1 MSLEVFVLGT
11 GGTMPLPHRHLTS
24 ALVRRDG
31 DLFLFDCGEGTQVS
45 LKRMNLR
52 WKKINAI
59 FISHTHADHI
69 TGLPGMLMLS
79 SQVDRTEPL
88 YLIGPAK
95 VKEFFDA
102 SRRTL
107 EMFLNYEIIVQ
118 EIRNP
123 EEPQVVYTGDGYKVR
138 SFPLNHSRV
147 CVGYTLEEDIR
158 PGIFH
163 PEKVKELGVP
173 MGPLWSKLQAGESVQ
188 TPDGR
193 TVTSAEVL
201 GGAREGCKFSYV
213 TDTAPHPGIS
223 REVAGSD
230 LLLCEGMFTRDL
242 EASAR
247 EKRHLTSTQAGEIA
261 KAAGVREMGLF
272 HYSPRCN
279 EKELKRLLTEAR
291 EVFPQTFLSRDGQ
304 TIEIPNRE

>member
-31 DLFLFDCGEGTQVS
+31 DLFLFDCGEGTQVA

-59 FISHTHADHI
+59 FISHTHADHV

-88 YLIGPAK
+88 YLIGPPRLR
-95 VKEFFDA
+95 EFYEA

-107 EMFLNYEIIVQ
+107 EMYLNYEVIVR

-123 EEPQVVYTGDGYKVR
+123 EEVQVVYEAEGYRVR
-138 SFPLNHSRV
+138 SFPLVHSRV
-147 CVGYTLEEDIR
+147 CVGYTLEETDR
-158 PGIFH
+158 PGVFH
-163 PEKVKELGVP
+163 PDKARELGVP
-173 MGPLWSKLQAGESVQ
+173 MGPMWSRLQAGEPV
-188 TPDGR
+188 TLGDGR
-193 TVTSAEVL
+193 VVESSAVV
-201 GGAREGCKFSYV
+201 GSPRAGCKFSFV
-213 TDTAPHPGIS
+213 TDTAPHPGIA

-230 LLLCEGMFTRDL
+230 LLLCEGMFTKDL
-242 EASAR
+242 EDSAR
-247 EKRHLTSTQAGEIA
+247 EKRHLTSTQAGHIA
-261 KAAGVREMGLF
+261 REAAVKSMGLF

-279 EKELKRLLTEAR
+279 EKDLKRLVTEAR
-291 EVFPQTFLSRDGQ
+291 EIFPESFLARDGQ

>member
-24 ALVRRDG
+24 ALVRREG
-31 DLFLFDCGEGTQVS
+31 DLFLFDCGEGTQIA
-45 LKRMNLR
+45 LKKMNLR

-88 YLIGPAK
+88 YIIGPAK

-107 EMFLNYEIIVQ
+107 EMYLNYEIIVQ

-123 EEPQVVYTGDGYKVR
+123 EEVQVVYEGEGYRVR

-147 CVGYTLEEDIR
+147 CVGYTLEELER
-158 PGIFH
+158 PGVFH
-163 PEKVKELGVP
+163 PDKARALGVP
-173 MGPLWSKLQAGESVQ
+173 VGPLFAKLQAGEAVELA
-188 TPDGR
+188 DGR
-193 TVTSAEVL
+193 RVESSEVV
-201 GGAREGCKFSYV
+201 GPPRSGCKFSYV
-213 TDTAPHPGIS
+213 TDTAPAAAIVPS
-223 REVAGSD
+223 VAGSD

-242 EASAR
+242 EESAK
-247 EKRHLTSTQAGEIA
+247 EKRHLTSTQAAQIA
-261 KAAGVREMGLF
+261 KAAGVAKMGLF

-279 EKELKRLLTEAR
+279 EKDLKRLVTEAR
-291 EVFPQTFLSRDGQ
+291 EIYPDAFLTRDGQ
-304 TIEIPNRE
+304 TIDIPNRD

>member
-45 LKRMNLR
+45 LKKMNLR

-95 VKEFFDA
+95 VKDFFDA

-107 EMFLNYEIIVQ
+107 EMYLNYEIIVQ

-123 EEPQVVYTGDGYKVR
+123 EETQIVYEAEGYRVR

-147 CVGYTLEEDIR
+147 CVGYTLEETMR
-158 PGIFH
+158 PGVFH
-163 PEKVKELGVP
+163 PDKAREKGVP
-173 MGPLWSKLQAGESVQ
+173 MGPFWSQLQAGEAV
-188 TPDGR
+188 TLADGR
-193 TVTSAEVL
+193 VVESSEVV
-201 GGAREGCKFSYV
+201 GEPRPGCKFSYV
-213 TDTAPHPGIS
+213 TDTTPCPAIVPA
-223 REVAGSD
+223 VTGSD
-230 LLLCEGMFTRDL
+230 LLLSEGMFTRDL
-242 EASAR
+242 EDSAR
-247 EKRHLTSTQAGEIA
+247 EKRHLTSSQAAQIA
-261 KAAGVREMGLF
+261 LAAGVSKMGLV

-279 EKELKRLLTEAR
+279 EKDLKRLVTEAR
-291 EVFPQTFLSRDGQ
+291 EIFPDTFLSRDGQ
-304 TIEIPNRE
+304 TIEIPNRD

>member
-24 ALVRRDG
+24 ALVRREG
-31 DLFLFDCGEGTQVS
+31 DLFLFDCGEGTQIA
-45 LKRMNLR
+45 LKKMNLR

-88 YLIGPAK
+88 YIIGPAK
-95 VKEFFDA
+95 VKDYFEA

-107 EMFLNYEIIVQ
+107 EMYLNYEIIVQ

-123 EEPQVVYTGDGYKVR
+123 EETQIVYEGEGYRVR

-147 CVGYTLEEDIR
+147 CVGYTLEETTR
-158 PGIFH
+158 PGVFH
-163 PEKVKELGVP
+163 PDKAKELGVP
-173 MGPLWSKLQAGESVQ
+173 VGPLFARLQAGEPV
-188 TPDGR
+188 TLADGR
-193 TVTSAEVL
+193 VVESSQVV
-201 GGAREGCKFSYV
+201 GDPRPGCKFSYV
-213 TDTAPHPGIS
+213 TDTAPAAAIVPA
-223 REVAGSD
+223 VTGSD

-242 EASAR
+242 EDSAR
-247 EKRHLTSTQAGEIA
+247 EKRHLTSTQAATIA
-261 KAAGVREMGLF
+261 RDAKVRKMGLF

-279 EKELKRLLTEAR
+279 ERDLKILVNEAR
-291 EVFPQTFLSRDGQ
+291 EVFPDTFLSRDGQ
-304 TIEIPNRE
+304 TIDIPNRD

>member
-31 DLFLFDCGEGTQVS
+31 DLFLFDCGEGTQVA
-45 LKRMNLR
+45 LKKMNLR

-88 YLIGPAK
+88 YLIGPSR

-107 EMFLNYEIIVQ
+107 EMYLNYEIIVQ
-118 EIRNP
+118 EISNP
-123 EEPQVVYTGDGYKVR
+123 SEPQIVYEAEGYRVR

-147 CVGYTLEEDIR
+147 CVGYTLEETTR
-158 PGIFH
+158 PGVFH
-163 PEKVKELGVP
+163 PDKAKELGVP
-173 MGPLWSKLQAGESVQ
+173 VGPLFSKLQAGEAV
-188 TPDGR
+188 TLADGR
-193 TVTSAEVL
+193 VVESSQVV
-201 GGAREGCKFSYV
+201 GQPRPGCKFSYV
-213 TDTAPHPGIS
+213 TDTAPHPGIAAQ
-223 REVAGSD
+223 VAGSD

-242 EASAR
+242 EETAR
-247 EKRHLTSTQAGEIA
+247 EKRHMTSTQAAAIA
-261 KAAGVREMGLF
+261 NEAQVGKLGLF

-279 EKELKRLLTEAR
+279 ERDLKRLVTEAR
-291 EVFPQTFLSRDGQ
+291 EVFPDTFLSRDGQ
-304 TIEIPNRE
+304 TIELPNRD